1 MAIVRT
7 NGTPHQRFRKF
18 HTDNEYKDGQQLGMK
33 FCKSVRAGNR
43 VFLRGQTG
51 TTLDGEFAAPGDPGA
66 QADQAMQNIQV
77 LLEEAGASLKD
88 IVKVSTYIQ
97 HRDHRKAGV
106 HQNPIPCVPAEFPR
120 ERRGAKTACTGPPI
134 CQHEGQGLGSA
145 IHICSFECVHPQ

>member
-1 MAIVRT
+1 MRGFARPEILFEIDMAIVRT

-97 HRDHRKAGV
+97 HRDHRKPVYEAVGKHLKGV
-106 HQNPIPCVPAEFPR
+106 FP
-120 ERRGAKTACTGPPI
+120 
-134 CQHEGQGLGSA
+134 LSL
-145 IHICSFECVHPQ
+145 IHI